1 VNELTELLAQLAPWA
16 IGASVTV
23 FDPDLDPDGRYSRV
37 VTDVIADGLARLGV
51 AAAQNPGPAIPG

>member
-1 VNELTELLAQLAPWA
+1 VEKLSIKELELPVVSDQLAPWA
-16 IGASVTV
+16 IGASMTV

-51 AAAQNPGPAIPG
+51 AA